1 MVQPFERELMI
12 RSTLAGLA
20 GFLIVTASAKA
31 ADCPVASRGATAN
44 ALQNAK
50 SCSEAVRLLERCSWG
65 NSHDVQ
71 FADIVKSKC
80 EDGVPAERRKTYE
93 REKQKCRATH
103 GAERGTMSV
112 SFAAI
117 CEAKAASKLSR

>member
-1 MVQPFERELMI
+1 MI
-12 RSTLAGLA
+12 RSTVAGFAGL
-20 GFLIVTASAKA
+20 FIVTAAANA
-31 ADCPVASRGATAN
+31 ADCPAASRGATAA

-50 SCSEAVRLLERCSWG
+50 TCSEAVRLLERCSWG
-65 NSHDVQ
+65 NSQDVQ

-117 CEAKAASKLSR
+117 CEAKAASRLSR

>member
-1 MVQPFERELMI
+1 MI

-20 GFLIVTASAKA
+20 GLLIVTASANA
-31 ADCPVASRGATAN
+31 SDCPVGSSGATGN

-50 SCSEAVRLLERCSWG
+50 SCAEAVRLLERCSWG

-93 REKQKCRATH
+93 REKQKCARCTSAQNRWHRRRTAT
-103 GAERGTMSV
+103 A
-112 SFAAI
+112 
-117 CEAKAASKLSR
+117 